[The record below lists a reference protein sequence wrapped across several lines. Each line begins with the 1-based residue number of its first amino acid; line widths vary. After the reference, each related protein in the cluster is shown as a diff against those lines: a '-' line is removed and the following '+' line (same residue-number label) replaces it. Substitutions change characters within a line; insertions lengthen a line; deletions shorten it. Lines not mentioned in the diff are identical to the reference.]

1 MHGLVWS
8 LAKCLYDQ
16 ATVITRQVYLQVK
29 KAGKDAWVSL
39 STALAQI
46 RKEAA
51 GDFSSSFDNAKE
63 SVRAS
68 HAPADDQPGRGR
80 GRGSER
86 GGARAGRPARRRDGD
101 DLLPVLPEVSHTY
114 LKAAT
119 CKCMCL
125 QLHTLTQM
133 RIMSVTTKGYTCWC
147 KSPIG
152 GCVGDDCFC
161 GEALQALHN

>member
-119 CKCMCL
+119 CKC
-125 QLHTLTQM
+125 TVSAT
-133 RIMSVTTKGYTCWC
+133 SYTYTNAHHVCHNQGLYMLVQKPYW
-147 KSPIG
+147 G
-152 GCVGDDCFC
+152 LC
-161 GEALQALHN
+161 GR